1 NLPQILAD
9 YLKET
14 TGNVPE
20 KLLQKKG
27 E

>member
-27 E
+27 K

>member
-1 NLPQILAD
+1 PQILAD